1 MTAVHQRRAL
11 TLQEMLI
18 VVAVFLILAG
28 ILVLSSQHVM
38 VKTRVSK
45 TNHDLREL
53 GNAINSFRAETGDA
67 PSDEAGLK
75 ELLTP
80 NSYLS
85 AVPLDPFATAQV
97 QPYQYFRY
105 ELGGDSPFTWVIYSM
120 GPDGDIDFMPP
131 VEAEL
136 DLMAGFSAQ
145 AAASSEISD
154 VPLGQ
159 SILEEIRSLR
169 YDPTN
174 GINSNGDIFRFE

>member
-1 MTAVHQRRAL
+1 MTSVHQRRAL

-53 GNAINSFRAETGDA
+53 GNAINSYRAETGDA

-85 AVPLDPFATAQV
+85 SVPLDPFATDQV

-105 ELGGDSPFTWVIYSM
+105 ELGGDSPVTWVIYSM

-131 VEAEL
+131 GDVEF
-136 DLMAGFSAQ
+136 DLLGFSAQ
-145 AAASSEISD
+145 SATSPEYPE